1 MPKHLCKKTEEDGV
15 VISRASSRSGRHRF
29 HVPGS
34 QPRFTRILRVWVWLP
49 QISIE
54 LLAVLAGNI
63 KTVATTRGMVQG
75 RRLVKVASSALR
87 EALPTRADAANLAR
101 RINSAKTTLMDP
113 TLPRRAVTGLRNTAV
128 AAKGAA
134 PQVAQRIASAG
145 RTTAGVLTDPQTPRR
160 IVESTHDATRSGV
173 RMTRDAINDPRGT
186 YQAITEHVSNSTA
199 TITATSK
206 SGLRHGMALLGCAAI
221 VTMAMTGFNS
231 NDAESDSQFTVATGT
246 AAEKHAERG
255 AERGEDPQA
264 ANEPDN
270 EVAPEAED
278 APQSD
283 EPEAEEKDSKDEKE
297 SEKKEKTINTKP
309 KSVKGLDKAQMA
321 NALAVIQVGE
331 EMNVPKRGQAIALM
345 TVMQETKFYNLAS
358 DKYPSSLKIDNE
370 GVGSDHDSVGI
381 FQQRPSMG
389 WGSVKECMDVEY
401 ASTAFYSKLL
411 KVKNWD
417 DMKLTDA
424 AQKVQGS
431 AFPNAYA
438 KWDKLAYALLD
449 EIHQ

>member
-1 MPKHLCKKTEEDGV
+1 MAELFYLLLGAVFAGYFALAGYDYGVGVLLRSTAKTDEERRLVLGALGPFFLGNEV
-15 VISRASSRSGRHRF
+15 WLVAGLGLLLAAFPLAEGALLSGLYPVLVPLMAAIVLFTAAVQIRSRAAFARPAWDLAIVVSGFIIAFGWGAVFGLVLQGLPVRLG
-29 HVPGS
+29 PLPLITGALTTAL
-34 QPRFTRILRVWVWLP
+34 FTLHGATLLRLRTP
-49 QISIE
+49 APIAERAATIANRMTYSA
-54 LLAVLAGNI
+54 AVLA
-63 KTVATTRGMVQG
+63 VAAGLTSM
-75 RRLVKVASSALR
+75 
-87 EALPTRADAANLAR
+87 ADAQAVRRPVLAA
-101 RINSAKTTLMDP
+101 IAT
-113 TLPRRAVTGLRNTAV
+113 AGLAGTV
-128 AAKGAA
+128 YL
-134 PQVAQRIASAG
+134 AG
-145 RTTAGVLTDPQTPRR
+145 RL
-160 IVESTHDATRSGV
+160 HH
-173 RMTRDAINDPRGT
+173 RGRT
-186 YQAITEHVSNSTA
+186 
-199 TITATSK
+199 
-206 SGLRHGMALLGCAAI
+206 GWAL
-221 VTMAMTGFNS
+221 
-231 NDAESDSQFTVATGT
+231 VATGT